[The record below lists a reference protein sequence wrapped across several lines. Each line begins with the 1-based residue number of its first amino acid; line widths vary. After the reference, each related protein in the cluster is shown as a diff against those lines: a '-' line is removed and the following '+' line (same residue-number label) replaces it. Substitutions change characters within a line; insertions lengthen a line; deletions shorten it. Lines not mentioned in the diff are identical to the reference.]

1 VTMAKKLSLFQIK
14 RKWTEINNKL
24 DFDSIGTIKVLN
36 QRLSE
41 LSFEELR
48 FLLSRYNCELQDL
61 LDRIWAINCLGK
73 SKTKKVIR

>member
-1 VTMAKKLSLFQIK
+1 MTMAKKLSLFQIK

>member
-1 VTMAKKLSLFQIK
+1 MAKKLSLFQIK